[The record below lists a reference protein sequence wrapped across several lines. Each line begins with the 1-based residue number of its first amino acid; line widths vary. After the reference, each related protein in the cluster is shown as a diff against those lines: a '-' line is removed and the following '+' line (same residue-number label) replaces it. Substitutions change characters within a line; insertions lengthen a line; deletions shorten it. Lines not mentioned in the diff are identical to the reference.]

1 MLSPMTLLSR
11 VVEVQVSPNSSTL
24 MPPLPHD
31 AQHADGADD
40 DGVGGSPKG
49 PARPGDLQPM
59 LGFSQIFRVL
69 AWREFK
75 IINWLSVDFVF

>member
-11 VVEVQVSPNSSTL
+11 VVEVQVLPNSSTL

-49 PARPGDLQPM
+49 QVICSPCWD
-59 LGFSQIFRVL
+59 FRKFFGCL
-69 AWREFK
+69 HGENSK
-75 IINWLSVDFVF
+75 